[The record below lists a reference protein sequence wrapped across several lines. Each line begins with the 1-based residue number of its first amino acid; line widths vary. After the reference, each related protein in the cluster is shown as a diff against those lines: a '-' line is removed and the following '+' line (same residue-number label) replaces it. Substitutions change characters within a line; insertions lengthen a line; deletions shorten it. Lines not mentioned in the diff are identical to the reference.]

1 MDEPLIV
8 KVIRRYYPDW
18 DPPRDTGREWLKC
31 LCPFH
36 GDGRP
41 SAAISLQHNAF
52 KCYACP
58 VKGSAAGII
67 KLKEEVSYAEAQ
79 RLAEEI
85 SGGSHEPVPRK
96 SSGESRRAV
105 FGDTRPD
112 RPQHPG
118 GRRKVPPRVRRRP
131 TFRA

>member
-1 MDEPLIV
+1 MIV
-8 KVIRRYYPDW
+8 ETIQLLYPDW
-18 DPPRDTGREWLKC
+18 EPPKDTGRAWAKT

-36 GDGRP
+36 AESVP
-41 SAAISLQHNAF
+41 SASISFKHDAF
-52 KCYACP
+52 NCFACG
-58 VKGSAAGII
+58 VKGDWR
-67 KLKEEVSYAEAQ
+67 KLLKEQKGLSRAEID

-85 SGGSHEPVPRK
+85 SGGSHEPVSRK

-131 TFRA
+131 TFGA